1 MKRLEHLMQSW
12 QQADEAPAPV
22 KADLLL
28 YAPCPVKLVVKERIE
43 AIAAAQCPAL
53 TTHIPMG
60 CTSVDPYDPLYME
73 TDAGKLPAV
82 IASIGYGDFWRGEFV
97 RRFVKTGVFEGV
109 QPRVLNPLYA
119 DAGLVDPAGAYTIY
133 GVTPYIF
140 LIDHKKLDGLPA
152 PRNWEDLTHPRY
164 RGQIVMCGDGDDMAD
179 AVLLNQ
185 YKDYGEPG
193 VTGLAANIKSFMHSS
208 RMAKVCGTAAP
219 DAGGIFIIP
228 LFFAESTKLPEHVE
242 IVWPEDGAAASP
254 LYLLAKKSEKERLAP
269 LLNFF
274 ANGFGEIDSAAWFI
288 PMDGS
293 RPSRLPRTARLKWV
307 GWDFVENNDVNSL
320 RDILALKFRRL
331 QAGAA
336 CGS

>member
-97 RRFVKTGVFEGV
+97 RRFVKSGVFESV

-140 LIDHKKLDGLPA
+140 LIDHK
-152 PRNWEDLTHPRY
+152 
-164 RGQIVMCGDGDDMAD
+164 
-179 AVLLNQ
+179 
-185 YKDYGEPG
+185 
-193 VTGLAANIKSFMHSS
+193 
-208 RMAKVCGTAAP
+208 
-219 DAGGIFIIP
+219 
-228 LFFAESTKLPEHVE
+228 
-242 IVWPEDGAAASP
+242 
-254 LYLLAKKSEKERLAP
+254 
-269 LLNFF
+269 
-274 ANGFGEIDSAAWFI
+274 
-288 PMDGS
+288 
-293 RPSRLPRTARLKWV
+293 
-307 GWDFVENNDVNSL
+307 
-320 RDILALKFRRL
+320 
-331 QAGAA
+331 
-336 CGS
+336 